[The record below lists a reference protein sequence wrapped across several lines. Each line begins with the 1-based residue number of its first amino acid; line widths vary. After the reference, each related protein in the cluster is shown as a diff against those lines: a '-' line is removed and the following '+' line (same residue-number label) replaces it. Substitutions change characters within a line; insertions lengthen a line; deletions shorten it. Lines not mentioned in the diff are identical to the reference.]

1 MSKHGDVANFENNWV
16 KRQEKLGNWFC
27 KAEPEN
33 QIQFAFQQHWFFIQQ
48 VIDIPAQGKVLE
60 VGCGRGSI
68 SSFFAEN
75 GYQVSL
81 LDISASIIKDAQK
94 IFENNGHAEKAE
106 FVVGDANKLPYPDN
120 VFDVTISIGLLEH
133 FDNVDTVI
141 AEQIRVL
148 KPGGVFIAYVV
159 PKKWSIQNIF
169 NPFNSLLK
177 LLVTLVGR
185 NSQKGNKAALFRTR
199 HGSEYYEAVL
209 RKIGQTDVHSSGV
222 YPFPAISH
230 SPDFPFS
237 LMPYPFERM
246 LVLIFRGLSYLRRR
260 KNKHAWACSEKLG
273 QTFFV
278 WCRKQ

>member
-1 MSKHGDVANFENNWV
+1 MLKHGDVANFENNWV

-106 FVVGDANKLPYPDN
+106 FIVGDANKLPYPDN

-133 FDNVDTVI
+133 FDNVDKVI
-141 AEQIRVL
+141 SEQIRVL
-148 KPGGVFIAYVV
+148 KKGGVFIAYVV
-159 PKKWSIQNIF
+159 PEKRSIQNIF
-169 NPFNSLLK
+169 NPLNSLLRLFAA
-177 LLVTLVGR
+177 LLGR
-185 NSQKGNKAALFRTR
+185 NSQKKNKAALFRTR
-199 HGSEYYEAVL
+199 HGSMYYEEAL
-209 RKIGQTDVHSSGV
+209 RKLGQTDVHSSGV

-230 SPDFPFS
+230 SPEFPFS
-237 LMPYPFERM
+237 LMPRPFERL
-246 LVLIFRGLSYLRRR
+246 LVAIFKVFLRLRGR
-260 KNKHAWACSEKLG
+260 KNRYPWACSEKWG